1 MRILSLDCGGP
12 GSYSQ
17 LLIIREFMNRI
28 AYEQDED
35 LENIYPAEFFDM
47 IGGTG
52 FGAYISILLGVLRL
66 TIDRAIEELLHFS
79 IGLFQLDDDEQP
91 ITSQKRSEIIKKI
104 MEDLL
109 ERYQLPTSIKLSDK
123 QLHSSGCKVV
133 LFATSTANVAS
144 CQAFRTYRSSQA
156 TIDCSLL
163 DALCASMAIPS
174 ICDPVQI
181 GNRPRQQTFIGGATG
196 FNNPTRKIIAEA
208 TSAFRSETR
217 LALLLSLGSGR
228 PGIFSL
234 NMPTIDAT
242 SRFESLLSRTALD
255 CETVARSLADQLLEV
270 DAYVRLNVDQGLEDL
285 KVDDWSDLGTI
296 EAHTRAYLDD
306 TLVNKAVSEGSQK
319 LVNRVGALTLGQLSP
334 SSRIKYITKKAP
346 AVSPFFVVRQEQWMA
361 MTKQLLPVSP
371 DHRKILVITGMGG
384 CGKTQ
389 MVSYFVEK
397 YQSDYSQ
404 VIFIDGTSRSSISS
418 DLQAS
423 VRAIDGNNQQYTD
436 AQALAYLAER
446 SRSKDWLLII
456 DNADDPDLDLTPFIP
471 SSSHGTII
479 ITSRIRDRGDLS
491 PTAHLELGAMQE
503 KEAIETLCHAS
514 RPRLPLSLSDEEDA
528 RELVVE
534 LGCLALALVQAGCY
548 IHQMTSSDEQSAG
561 YTFKQYTSLFRAHGS
576 GLLRTKRPMTLDRY
590 PHGVYTALDLSY
602 SRLSDA
608 SRRLWHLLSFFHY
621 TNIPLLMLSD
631 AIRGGLGE
639 YIYLPRP
646 PEYSVVVA
654 SLKELLCTNGR
665 WDEIKVQEMLR
676 ELSSA
681 SLLYISP
688 SRGLVFLRLHRLVH
702 AYARETLEESEK
714 EMYKG
719 MALRVIGSSYHA
731 TIPSAQQHIVSHTL
745 FLYGLDGIEAIHIN
759 DLMAVG
765 EIINDFGR
773 SRRAEKAFDRA
784 VSILKEN
791 SGEHHENTIRA
802 TCYLASSLS
811 FQGRWREVEALQ
823 AKVLEMRK
831 EILGRDH
838 PHTISASSS
847 LAWTF
852 GKLGRWKEA
861 EALQVKLLE
870 MRETVSG
877 KEHPDTL
884 EALANLAWTLGNLG
898 KWKNAAELQTKV
910 LEMRERTLGN
920 DHSRTLSASADLA
933 WTLGQLGMWNKAKE
947 RQDNVVE
954 RMKHILGDEHP
965 RTLFASHHLALTLG
979 RLGKWNEAE
988 EMQVKVSKAM
998 EKISGDD
1005 HPSTLTALADL
1016 AWTLGKLGRWQE
1028 AEALQLKVLDK
1039 RQKVIGGEHP
1049 HTLTTSSNLA
1059 WTMAKLG
1066 RCEEAEIR

>member
-1 MRILSLDCGGP
+1 MENTEKSVRILSLDCGGP

-35 LENIYPAEFFDM
+35 LDNIYPADFFDM

-66 TIDRAIEELLHFS
+66 TIDRAIEELHFS
-79 IGLFQLDDDEQP
+79 IVL
-91 ITSQKRSEIIKKI
+91 KK
-104 MEDLL
+104 MEDLI

-174 ICDPVQI
+174 ICDPVHI
-181 GNRPRQQTFIGGATG
+181 GNRLRQQAFIGGASG
-196 FNNPTRKIIAEA
+196 FTNPTHEIIAEA
-208 TSAFRSETR
+208 KSAFRNETW
-217 LALLLSLGSGR
+217 LALLLSLGMGR

-234 NMPTIDAT
+234 DMPTIDA
-242 SRFESLLSRTALD
+242 SSQFESVLSRMALD
-255 CETVARSLADQLLEV
+255 CETVAQSLADQLLEV
-270 DAYVRLNVDQGLEDL
+270 DAYVWLNVDQGLEDL

-296 EAHTRAYLDD
+296 ETHTTAYLDD
-306 TLVNKAVSEGSQK
+306 TFVNKVVSAGSQK
-319 LVNRVGALTLGQLSP
+319 LVNRVGALTLGQLSGSTQFISTKP
-334 SSRIKYITKKAP
+334 ITKKAP
-346 AVSPFFVVRQEQWMA
+346 AVSPFFVVQQKQWMA
-361 MTKQLLPVSP
+361 MTELLLPVSP
-371 DHRKILVITGMGG
+371 DHRKIFVITGMGG
-384 CGKTQ
+384 CGKMQ
-389 MVSYFVEK
+389 MISYFVEK
-397 YQSDYSQ
+397 YQTHYSQ

-423 VRAIDGNNQQYTD
+423 VCAIDGNNQQYTD
-436 AQALAYLAER
+436 AQALAYLAQR
-446 SRSKDWLLII
+446 SHSGNWLLII

-479 ITSRIRDRGDLS
+479 ITSRICDHGYLS

-534 LGCLALALVQAGCY
+534 LG
-548 IHQMTSSDEQSAG
+548 
-561 YTFKQYTSLFRAHGS
+561 QYTSLFRAHGS

-621 TNIPLLMLSD
+621 TNIPSLRLLD

-639 YIYLPRP
+639 YIYLQRP
-646 PEYSVVVA
+646 PEHSMVVA
-654 SLKELLCTNGR
+654 RLKQLFCTNGR
-665 WDEIKVQEMLR
+665 WDELKFQEMLR

-714 EMYKG
+714 EMYKS
-719 MALRVIGSSYHA
+719 MVLRVIGSSYRA
-731 TIPSAQQHIVSHTL
+731 TIPSAQQHIVPHTL

-838 PHTISASSS
+838 PHTISASLS

-910 LEMRERTLGN
+910 LEMRERTLGS
-920 DHSRTLSASADLA
+920 DHSCTLSASADLV

-979 RLGKWNEAE
+979 RLGRWNEAE
-988 EMQVKVSKAM
+988 EMQVKVSKEMA
-998 EKISGDD
+998 KILGDD
-1005 HPSTLTALADL
+1005 HPSMLIVLADL
-1016 AWTLGKLGRWQE
+1016 AWTLGKLERWQD
-1028 AEALQLKVLDK
+1028 AEELQLNVLDK
-1039 RQKVIGGEHP
+1039 GQKVIGSEHP

-1066 RCEEAEIR
+1066 RCEEAKIQQSK